1 MPEVSEAVEGMRV
14 RSEVGS
20 GDEVHRLSSSPLP
33 LPSLL
38 KVHTGVSLYD
48 MPKVVESIYC
58 PIVIVL
64 PRVTQCILLLQ
75 DGWKRLISSR
85 LFLYRNR
92 LCVLVCVEGAAA
104 VLVSVAGLGRV
115 VVVVYMVLEEEE
127 EGAVYSG
134 AFDTIIK
141 NNKSIQ

>member
-1 MPEVSEAVEGMRV
+1 MPAVSEAVEGTRV

-20 GDEVHRLSSSPLP
+20 GDEVHRLSSSPLL
-33 LPSLL
+33 LPSLPKL
-38 KVHTGVSLYD
+38 HIGISRYDVS
-48 MPKVVESIYC
+48 KVVESIYC

-64 PRVTQCILLLQ
+64 PLVTQCILLLQ

-92 LCVLVCVEGAAA
+92 LCVLVCVEGVAA
-104 VLVSVAGLGRV
+104 VVAGLV
-115 VVVVYMVLEEEE
+115 VVAVVAVYMVLEEEE

-134 AFDTIIK
+134 AFDTSAITTRV
-141 NNKSIQ
+141 